1 MTSDTIRMNV
11 HLPSSDSEL
20 DSIANL
26 QKQEFWQFFE
36 ISADGLL
43 LLSAGKVV
51 HANAAAVRMF
61 RANTYNDLR
70 HKNIRVFLAET
81 PSDALNGTLD
91 YPRRLEDSF
100 SEPTLG
106 SSELVECP
114 MQRIDASHFV
124 AEVLVNHM
132 AVGEIN
138 ALLLIRDISAR
149 KLAEQELRAA
159 QTAALAAS
167 QAKSE
172 FLASMSHEI
181 RTPLNAIIGMTDLT
195 LETSLGETQREYLTL
210 VKTSADHLL
219 EVVNDILD
227 FSRIQAGRMELE
239 RVSFDLHHLVEDA
252 VKMIQVQA
260 EKKGLQ
266 LTVHFDRVLMPR
278 LRGDPVRLRQILIN
292 LLANAVKFTRKG
304 GVTLEVECSTRSG
317 EPTRF
322 RVIDTGI
329 GIPTDKLKTIFDE
342 FSQADSSISRRFGG
356 TGLGLAIS
364 RRLIKMMN
372 GELEVR
378 SVVGKGSVFE
388 FWLPLEDAG
397 DLTGPGVFSEPTVE
411 NRKLNV
417 LVAEDNAVNQLL
429 IRKLLEK
436 RHHTV
441 TIASDGRQ
449 AIDMWA
455 QGQYDLIF
463 MDMSMPEVD
472 GLEAARQ
479 IRNQEQIDQRSRTP
493 IIALTAN
500 AFIEDREK
508 CFAAGMDGYLSK
520 PIRPEL
526 LDSELERLMQPQV
539 FSI

>member
-1 MTSDTIRMNV
+1 MTSKTNLMTITT
-11 HLPSSDSEL
+11 PESSSGSDPL
-20 DSIANL
+20 ADL
-26 QKQEFWQFFE
+26 QTQEFWQFFE

-43 LLSAGKVV
+43 LLAAGKIM
-51 HANAAAVRMF
+51 HANAAAVQMF
-61 RANTYNDLR
+61 RVNSYGDLQHKSISGFLVDDTSAKLNDMMDR
-70 HKNIRVFLAET
+70 
-81 PSDALNGTLD
+81 
-91 YPRRLEDSF
+91 PRQFEDSF
-100 SEPTLG
+100 SQPTVG

-114 MQRIDASHFV
+114 MQRGDGSSFV
-124 AEVLVNHM
+124 AEVLINHM
-132 AVGEIN
+132 AGGQIN

-195 LETSLGETQREYLTL
+195 LETTLGETQKEYLTL

-239 RVSFDLHHLVEDA
+239 RVSFDLHHLVEEA
-252 VKMIQVQA
+252 VNMIQVQA
-260 EKKGLQ
+260 EKKGLA

-304 GVTLEVECSTRSG
+304 GVSLEVECSLRSG

-322 RVIDTGI
+322 RVTDTGI
-329 GIPTDKLKTIFDE
+329 GIAADKLNTIFDE

-364 RRLIKMMN
+364 RRLIKIMN
-372 GELEVR
+372 GDLQVS

-397 DLTGPGVFSEPTVE
+397 DLTGPGIFSEPTVE
-411 NRKLNV
+411 NRSLNV

-436 RHHTV
+436 RSHTV
-441 TIASDGRQ
+441 SIASDGRQ

-479 IRNQEQIDQRSRTP
+479 IRIQEQTEQRTRTP

-508 CFAAGMDGYLSK
+508 CFEAGMDGYLSK